1 MNPSKGPRKPTAGF
15 CAICSGHHDPDVPC
29 FDQTQQA
36 LKYLDIPKNQQK
48 RRMRNLNK
56 WVKITAG
63 IILFAP
69 VIGMLWMAIVN
80 LSRYLQK

>member
-1 MNPSKGPRKPTAGF
+1 MNPSKEPRKPTAGF
-15 CAICSGHHDPDVPC
+15 CAICGGNHDPDVPC

-63 IILFAP
+63 IILIAA
-69 VIGMLWMAIVN
+69 AISII
-80 LSRYLQK
+80 LAFILGLFR

>member
-1 MNPSKGPRKPTAGF
+1 MNPSKEPEKPTAGF

-36 LKYLDIPKNQQK
+36 LKYLHIPKNQQK
-48 RRMRNLNK
+48 RRKRNLNK

-63 IILFAP
+63 IILIAA
-69 VIGMLWMAIVN
+69 AISFI
-80 LSRYLQK
+80 LAFILGLFS